1 MKRNGP
7 TNTTAWE
14 VRLGGQKKGKYGKY
28 KLVCFTAM
36 GTAIGFQRKNTTEVE
51 TVLTI

>member
-14 VRLGGQKKGKYGKY
+14 VRLGAQKKGKYGKY
-28 KLVCFTAM
+28 RHKLVYFTAI
-36 GTAIGFQRKNTTEVE
+36 GTAITMVE